1 MISTYLDWAATAPPD
16 PEALDYGRKVALE
29 YFGNP
34 SSLHFYGKKAAE
46 LLAES
51 RNKIAELLNCKPEQ
65 IYFTSGGSES
75 NSIVFSQLFL
85 KLRKGSILIGA
96 TEHPS
101 VWETARLYAEL
112 GYPVQEAKPEKDGRI
127 SPAAALHAFSS
138 ETELVSIML
147 LNNETGIVQDVK
159 SIAEALRNARRG
171 KKPPHIHTDAVQAL
185 GKEKID
191 LEDLGV
197 DSASFSG
204 HKIGAPRGIGIL
216 YLRRPVQG
224 LFKGGGQE
232 KGVRPGTE
240 NLPGIAALARVM
252 EKRLPFIEEHREQAR
267 RQKAR
272 LMEGLSEI
280 PGALFIPEQA
290 VEKTL
295 GEDSHVS
302 PFILKCSFPPVPGEV
317 LQRVLSDR
325 GYAVST
331 GSACSS
337 SADRGR
343 KKEKINR
350 VLKVLGVSP
359 QAAESSIRI
368 SLGPGTRDEE
378 IEAFVET
385 AKREIGTIKEQ
396 LG

>member
-16 PEALDYGRKVALE
+16 PDALDYARQVALE

-34 SSLHFYGKKAAE
+34 SSLHSYGKKAAE

-51 RNKIAELLNCKPEQ
+51 RKRIAELLNCKPEQ

-75 NSIVFSQLFL
+75 TSIVFSQLL
-85 KLRKGSILIGA
+85 LSVRKGSILIGA

-101 VWETARLYAEL
+101 VWETARVYSEL
-112 GYPVQEAKPEKDGRI
+112 GYPVHEVKPGKDGRI
-127 SPAAALHAFSS
+127 SPDVALHAFSS
-138 ETELVSIML
+138 ETELISIML

-159 SIAEALRNARRG
+159 SIAAALRDARGG

-216 YLRRPVQG
+216 YLRRPIQG

-252 EKRLPFIEEHREQAR
+252 EKRLPLIEEHREQAR
-267 RQKAR
+267 RQKTR

-280 PGALFIPEQA
+280 PGVLFIPEQA
-290 VEKTL
+290 AGT
-295 GEDSHVS
+295 DSHIS

-317 LQRVLSDR
+317 LQRVLSDC

-368 SLGPGTRDEE
+368 SLGPATRDEE

-385 AKREIGTIKEQ
+385 ATREIGTIKEQ

>member
-16 PEALDYGRKVALE
+16 PDALDYAHKVALE
-29 YFGNP
+29 YYGNP
-34 SSLHFYGKKAAE
+34 SSLHSYGKKAAE

-51 RNKIAELLNCKPEQ
+51 RKKIAELLNCRPEQ

-75 NSIVFSQLFL
+75 TSIVFSQLLL
-85 KLRKGSILIGA
+85 KVKKGSILIGA

-112 GYPVQEAKPEKDGRI
+112 GYRVQEVKPEKDGWIR
-127 SPAAALHAFSS
+127 PETALEAFDPD
-138 ETELVSIML
+138 TELVSIML
-147 LNNETGIVQDVK
+147 LNNETGIVQDVQ
-159 SIAEALRNARRG
+159 SIVRALREARGG
-171 KKPPHIHTDAVQAL
+171 KKPTHIHTDAVQAL

-191 LEDLGV
+191 LEALGV

-216 YLRRPVQG
+216 YLRRPIQG

-240 NLPGIAALARVM
+240 NLSGIAALARVM
-252 EKRLPFIEEHREQAR
+252 EKRLPLLEEHREQAR

-280 PGALFIPEQA
+280 PGSLFIPEQTA
-290 VEKTL
+290 AKTV

-317 LQRVLSDR
+317 LQRILSDR

-337 SADRGR
+337 SAGRGP

-368 SLGPGTRDEE
+368 SLGPATRDEE
-378 IEAFVET
+378 IEAFIET
-385 AKREIGTIKEQ
+385 AVREIGTIKEQ

>member
-16 PEALDYGRKVALE
+16 PEALDYARQVALE
-29 YFGNP
+29 YYGNP
-34 SSLHFYGKKAAE
+34 SSLHFAGKKADE

-51 RNKIAELLNCKPEQ
+51 RERIAKLLNCKPEQ

-101 VWETARLYAEL
+101 VWETARLYTEL
-112 GYPVQEAKPEKDGRI
+112 GYPLHEAKPEKDGRI
-127 SPAAALHAFSS
+127 TPAAALHAFTS

-159 SIAEALRNARRG
+159 SIAVALREARRG

-216 YLRRPVQG
+216 YLRRPIQG

-232 KGVRPGTE
+232 KGRSPRDGKPSRNSGPCQGHEKAPCPSLRSTGNRSADKRRALWRGSPEYPGHSLFL
-240 NLPGIAALARVM
+240 N
-252 EKRLPFIEEHREQAR
+252 RLQ
-267 RQKAR
+267 
-272 LMEGLSEI
+272 
-280 PGALFIPEQA
+280 
-290 VEKTL
+290 EKTPMFRL
-295 GEDSHVS
+295 
-302 PFILKCSFPPVPGEV
+302 L
-317 LQRVLSDR
+317 
-325 GYAVST
+325 Y
-331 GSACSS
+331 
-337 SADRGR
+337 
-343 KKEKINR
+343 
-350 VLKVLGVSP
+350 
-359 QAAESSIRI
+359 
-368 SLGPGTRDEE
+368 
-378 IEAFVET
+378 
-385 AKREIGTIKEQ
+385 
-396 LG
+396 

>member
-16 PEALDYGRKVALE
+16 PEALDYGHTVALE

-34 SSLHFYGKKAAE
+34 SSLHSYGKKAAE

-51 RNKIAELLNCKPEQ
+51 RKRIAELLNCRPEQ

-75 NSIVFSQLFL
+75 NSIVFSQLL
-85 KLRKGSILIGA
+85 LGVRKGSILIGA

-101 VWETARLYAEL
+101 VWETARACAEL
-112 GYPVQEAKPEKDGRI
+112 GYPVHEAKPEKDGRI
-127 SPAAALHAFSS
+127 SPDAALQAFSS

-159 SIAEALRNARRG
+159 SIAAALRDARGG

-191 LEDLGV
+191 LEDLRV

-216 YLRRPVQG
+216 YLRRPLQG

-240 NLPGIAALARVM
+240 NLPGITALARVM
-252 EKRLPFIEEHREQAR
+252 EKRLPLIEEHREQAR

-280 PGALFIPEQA
+280 PGVLFIPEQA
-290 VEKTL
+290 ADR
-295 GEDSHVS
+295 DSHIS

-317 LQRVLSDR
+317 LQRILSDR

-368 SLGPGTRDEE
+368 SLGPATRDEE

-385 AKREIGTIKEQ
+385 ATREIGTIKEQ